1 MPFYLATKEMLRNK
15 VRYAVV
21 ILIVALIT
29 LLVLFT
35 AALGDG
41 LALTGKEYIEN
52 IDAELILF
60 QDDVD
65 VSIPASQLNRA
76 KLNNIIRMAGVDD
89 VGPIGFAI
97 ASIVLEGG
105 ETRDKIDVSLIG
117 VEPGKPGAPPVFD
130 GVELHSPRANE
141 VVLDQN
147 VLDRAYIPIGSTIDV
162 KVVQGAKE
170 EIYSLKV
177 VGHTKGQHYFFLPG
191 VFVPL
196 RTWERIRPKPSFD
209 EAGADITFNVAA
221 VKLRNPDTWPEMIEF
236 IERNVNGVELT
247 DPVTTYRATQG
258 FTEMQSVI
266 DAQQR
271 FVVLIVMLVIG
282 SFFQIQTLQK
292 VAQIG
297 MLKIIGASDWIIATT
312 LLVQVMLTTVIGVAL
327 GGLAVWAIA
336 LSLPPGIPAVFDGT
350 KVAVAAITLLVS
362 GPVAGLV
369 ALRTV
374 LKVEPLTAVGL
385 GA

>member
-21 ILIVALIT
+21 ILTVALIT

-76 KLNNIIRMAGVDD
+76 RLNNIRRVAGVDD
-89 VGPIGFAI
+89 VGPIGFAM
-97 ASIVLEGG
+97 ASILLEGDG
-105 ETRDKIDVSLIG
+105 TRDKIDVSLIG
-117 VEPGKPGAPPVFD
+117 VEPGKPGAPPVFE
-130 GVELHSPRANE
+130 GVELHSTRANE
-141 VVLDQN
+141 VLLDQH
-147 VLDRAYIPIGSTIDV
+147 VLDRADIPIGSSIDL
-162 KVVQGAKE
+162 KVVQGAE
-170 EIYSLKV
+170 EEVYSLKV
-177 VGHTKGQHYFFLPG
+177 IGYTQGQHYFFLPG
-191 VFVPL
+191 IFVPL
-196 RTWERIRPKPSFD
+196 RTWERIRPRPDLD
-209 EAGADITFNVAA
+209 ETDADITFNIAA
-221 VKLRNPDTWPEMIEF
+221 VKLENPDTWPEMIDF
-236 IERNVNGVELT
+236 IERNVDGVQLT
-247 DPVTTYRATQG
+247 DPVTTYQATQG
-258 FTEMQSVI
+258 FTEMQSII
-266 DAQQR
+266 DTQQR
-271 FVVLIVMLVIG
+271 FVVLIIMLVIG

-297 MLKIIGASDWIIATT
+297 MLKIIGASNWVVATT
-312 LLVQVMLTTVIGVAL
+312 LLVQVMLTTVIGVLL

-336 LSLPPGIPAVFDGT
+336 VSLPPGIPAVFDGT

-374 LKVEPLTAVGL
+374 LKVEPLTAIGL

>member
-76 KLNNIIRMAGVDD
+76 KLNDISRVAGIED

-97 ASIVLEGG
+97 ASIVLDTG

-117 VEPGKPGAPPVFD
+117 VEPGKPGAPSVFD
-130 GVELHSPRANE
+130 GVELHSLRANE
-141 VVLDQN
+141 AVLDQN
-147 VLDRAYIPIGSTIDV
+147 VLDRAYIPIGSTIDL
-162 KVVQGAKE
+162 KVVQEAE
-170 EIYSLKV
+170 EKIYSLKV
-177 VGHTKGQHYFFLPG
+177 IGYTEGQYYFFLPG

-196 RTWERIRPKPSFD
+196 RTWERIRPKPNLD
-209 EAGADITFNVAA
+209 ETGIDITFNIAA
-221 VKLRNPDTWPEMIEF
+221 VKLKNPDTWPEMIEF
-236 IERNVNGVELT
+236 IERNVNGVELA

-266 DAQQR
+266 DTQQR

-297 MLKIIGASDWIIATT
+297 MLKVIGASNWIIATT
-312 LLVQVMLTTVIGVAL
+312 LLVQVMLTTVIGVAV

-336 LSLPPGIPAVFDGT
+336 VSLPPGMPAVFDGT
-350 KVAVAAITLLVS
+350 KVTVAAITLLVS
-362 GPVAGLV
+362 GPVAGLI

>member
-21 ILIVALIT
+21 IVTVALIT

-76 KLNNIIRMAGVDD
+76 RLNNIRRVAGVDD
-89 VGPIGFAI
+89 VGPIGFAM
-97 ASIVLEGG
+97 ASILLEGDG
-105 ETRDKIDVSLIG
+105 TRDKIDVSLIG
-117 VEPGKPGAPPVFD
+117 VEPGKPGAPPVFE
-130 GVELHSPRANE
+130 GVELHSTRANE
-141 VVLDQN
+141 VLLDQH
-147 VLDRAYIPIGSTIDV
+147 VLDRADIPIGSSIDL
-162 KVVQGAKE
+162 KVVQGAE
-170 EIYSLKV
+170 EEVYSLKV
-177 VGHTKGQHYFFLPG
+177 IGYTQGQHYFFLPG
-191 VFVPL
+191 IFVPL
-196 RTWERIRPKPSFD
+196 RTWERIRPRPDLD
-209 EAGADITFNVAA
+209 ETDADITFNIAA
-221 VKLRNPDTWPEMIEF
+221 VKLENPDTWPEMIDF
-236 IERNVNGVELT
+236 IERNVDGVQLT
-247 DPVTTYRATQG
+247 DPVTTYQATQG
-258 FTEMQSVI
+258 FTEMQSII
-266 DAQQR
+266 DTQQR
-271 FVVLIVMLVIG
+271 FVVLIIMLVIG

-297 MLKIIGASDWIIATT
+297 MLKIIGASNWVVATT
-312 LLVQVMLTTVIGVAL
+312 LLVQVMLTTVIGVLL

-336 LSLPPGIPAVFDGT
+336 VSLPPGIPAVFDGT

-374 LKVEPLTAVGL
+374 LKVEPLTAIGL

>member
-1 MPFYLATKEMLRNK
+1 MPFYLATKEMLRNR

-29 LLVLFT
+29 FLVLFT

-60 QDDVD
+60 KNDVD

-76 KLNNIIRMAGVDD
+76 KLNNIMRVAGVHD

-97 ASIVLEGG
+97 ASIVLEGD

-130 GVELHSPRANE
+130 GVELRSPRANE
-141 VVLDQN
+141 VILDQN
-147 VLDRAYIPIGSTIDV
+147 VLDRADIPIGSAIDL
-162 KVVQGAKE
+162 KVVQGAEE

-177 VGHTKGQHYFFLPG
+177 IGYTEGQHYFFLPG

-196 RTWERIRPKPSFD
+196 RTWERIRPKPSLD
-209 EAGADITFNVAA
+209 ESGADITFNIAA
-221 VKLRNPDTWPEMIEF
+221 VKLENPDTWPDMIRF
-236 IERNVNGVELT
+236 IERSVNGVELT

-258 FTEMQSVI
+258 FTEMQSII
-266 DAQQR
+266 DTQQR

-282 SFFQIQTLQK
+282 SFFQIQTLHK

-297 MLKIIGASDWIIATT
+297 MLKVIGAPSWIIATT

-327 GGLAVWAIA
+327 GGVTVWGIA
-336 LSLPPGIPAVFDGT
+336 TTLPPGIPAVFDGT
-350 KVAVAAITLLVS
+350 KVVVAAVALLVS
-362 GPVAGLV
+362 GPVAGLI

-374 LKVEPLTAVGL
+374 LRVEPLRAVGL

>member
-1 MPFYLATKEMLRNK
+1 
-15 VRYAVV
+15 
-21 ILIVALIT
+21 
-29 LLVLFT
+29 
-35 AALGDG
+35 
-41 LALTGKEYIEN
+41 LTGKEYIEN

-65 VSIPASQLNRA
+65 VTIPASQLNRA
-76 KLNNIIRMAGVDD
+76 KLNDISRVAGVDD

-97 ASIVLEGG
+97 ASIVLDTG

-117 VEPGKPGAPPVFD
+117 VEPGKPGAPSVFD
-130 GVELHSPRANE
+130 GDELHSLRANE
-141 VVLDQN
+141 AVLDQN
-147 VLDRAYIPIGSTIDV
+147 VLDRAYIPIGSTIDL
-162 KVVQGAKE
+162 KVVQEAE
-170 EIYSLKV
+170 EKIYSLKV
-177 VGHTKGQHYFFLPG
+177 IGYTEGQYYFFLPG

-196 RTWERIRPKPSFD
+196 RTWERIRPKPNLD
-209 EAGADITFNVAA
+209 ETGIDITFNIAA
-221 VKLRNPDTWPEMIEF
+221 VKLKNPDTWPEMIEF
-236 IERNVNGVELT
+236 IERNVKGVELA

-258 FTEMQSVI
+258 FTEMQSII
-266 DAQQR
+266 DTQQR

-297 MLKIIGASDWIIATT
+297 MLKIIGASNWIIATT
-312 LLVQVMLTTVIGVAL
+312 LLVQVMLTTVIGVAV

-336 LSLPPGIPAVFDGT
+336 VSLPPGMPAVFDGT

-362 GPVAGLV
+362 GPVAGLI

>member
-21 ILIVALIT
+21 ILTVALIT

-76 KLNNIIRMAGVDD
+76 RLNNIRRVAGVGD
-89 VGPIGFAI
+89 VGPIGFAM
-97 ASIVLEGG
+97 ASILLEGDG
-105 ETRDKIDVSLIG
+105 TRDKLDVSLIG
-117 VEPGKPGAPPVFD
+117 VEPGKPGAPPVFE
-130 GVELHSPRANE
+130 GVELHSTRANE
-141 VVLDQN
+141 VLLDQH
-147 VLDRAYIPIGSTIDV
+147 VLDRADIPIGSSIDL
-162 KVVQGAKE
+162 KVVQGAE
-170 EIYSLKV
+170 EEVYSLKV
-177 VGHTKGQHYFFLPG
+177 IGYTQGQHYFFLPG
-191 VFVPL
+191 IFVPL
-196 RTWERIRPKPSFD
+196 RTWERIRPRPDLD
-209 EAGADITFNVAA
+209 ETDADITFNIAA
-221 VKLRNPDTWPEMIEF
+221 VKLENPDTWPEMIDF
-236 IERNVNGVELT
+236 IERNVDGVQLT
-247 DPVTTYRATQG
+247 DPVTTYQATQG
-258 FTEMQSVI
+258 FTEMQSII
-266 DAQQR
+266 DTQQR
-271 FVVLIVMLVIG
+271 FVVLIIMLVIG

-297 MLKIIGASDWIIATT
+297 MLKIIGASNWVVATT
-312 LLVQVMLTTVIGVAL
+312 LLVQVMLTTVIGVLL

-336 LSLPPGIPAVFDGT
+336 VSLPPGIPAVFDGT

-374 LKVEPLTAVGL
+374 LKVEPLTAIGL

>member
-1 MPFYLATKEMLRNK
+1 MSFYLATKEMLRNK

-65 VSIPASQLNRA
+65 VSISASQLNRA
-76 KLNNIIRMAGVDD
+76 KLNNIVRVAGVDD

-105 ETRDKIDVSLIG
+105 ATRDKIDVSLIG

-130 GVELHSPRANE
+130 GVELRSPRANE
-141 VVLDQN
+141 VVIDQN
-147 VLDRAYIPIGSTIDV
+147 VLDRTYIPIGSTIDL
-162 KVVQGAKE
+162 KVVRGAKE
-170 EIYSLKV
+170 EIYSLNV

-196 RTWERIRPKPSFD
+196 RTWERIRPKPNLD

-221 VKLRNPDTWPEMIEF
+221 VKLQNPDTWPEMIEF
-236 IERNVNGVELT
+236 IEHNVNGVELT
-247 DPVTTYRATQG
+247 DPVTAYRATQG

-266 DAQQR
+266 DTQQR

-297 MLKIIGASDWIIATT
+297 MLKIIGASNWIIAIT
-312 LLVQVMLTTVIGVAL
+312 LLIQVMLTTVVGVAV

-336 LSLPPGIPAVFDGT
+336 LNLPPGIPAVFDGT